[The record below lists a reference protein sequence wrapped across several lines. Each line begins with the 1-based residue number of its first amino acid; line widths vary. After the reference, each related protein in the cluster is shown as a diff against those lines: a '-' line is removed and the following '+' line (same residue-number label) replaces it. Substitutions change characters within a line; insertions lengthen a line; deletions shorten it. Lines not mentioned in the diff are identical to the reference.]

1 MPNVPTSEYLDHLE
15 HLGHLGHGESATFRC
30 WPFESAGILPDRAT
44 HDATEDGRLDRIQ
57 LKAEPRTVLGK
68 KVRAL
73 RQQGVVPANVYG
85 HADSEAV
92 QVPVKESEHVL
103 ARAGKTQLISLELD
117 GSDATTVLVK
127 DFQRH
132 PIKGSLLHIDFYRV
146 AMTERMRVDVP
157 LQFVGEAP
165 AVKTHNATLL
175 TAASTVSVE
184 SLPADFP
191 ETIEVDVSGL
201 SELDSAVYVRDL
213 RTPSGV
219 LILTDPDEL
228 LVKVL
233 PPRVEVEVEEEA
245 AAEGEPTAEAAAS
258 EEGAEAATEETSE

>member
-1 MPNVPTSEYLDHLE
+1 M
-15 HLGHLGHGESATFRC
+15 
-30 WPFESAGILPDRAT
+30 
-44 HDATEDGRLDRIQ
+44 DRIQ

-85 HADSEAV
+85 HADSVAV
-92 QVPVKESEHVL
+92 QLPVKESEHVL

-117 GSDATTVLVK
+117 GSDPTTVLVK

-132 PIKGSLLHIDFYRV
+132 PIRGSLLHIDFYRV
-146 AMTERMRVDVP
+146 AMTQRMRVDVP
-157 LQFVGEAP
+157 LQFMGDAP
-165 AVKTHNATLL
+165 AIKTHNASLL

-213 RTPSGV
+213 QTPSGV
-219 LILTDPDEL
+219 TILADPDEL

-245 AAEGEPTAEAAAS
+245 AAEGEGEPTAEAADS
-258 EEGAEAATEETSE
+258 EEGAAATTEETAE

>member
-1 MPNVPTSEYLDHLE
+1 
-15 HLGHLGHGESATFRC
+15 
-30 WPFESAGILPDRAT
+30 
-44 HDATEDGRLDRIQ
+44 LDRIQ
-57 LKAEPRTVLGK
+57 LKAEPRAVLGK

-85 HADSEAV
+85 HADSVAV
-92 QVPVKESEHVL
+92 QLPVKESEHVL

-117 GSDATTVLVK
+117 GSDPTTVLVK

-132 PIKGSLLHIDFYRV
+132 PIRGSLLHIDFYRV
-146 AMTERMRVDVP
+146 AMTQRMRVDVP
-157 LQFVGEAP
+157 LQFVGDAP
-165 AVKTHNATLL
+165 AIKTHNASLL

-213 RTPSGV
+213 QTPSGV
-219 LILTDPDEL
+219 TILADPDEL

-245 AAEGEPTAEAAAS
+245 AAEGDGEPTAEAADS
-258 EEGAEAATEETSE
+258 EEGAAATTEETAE